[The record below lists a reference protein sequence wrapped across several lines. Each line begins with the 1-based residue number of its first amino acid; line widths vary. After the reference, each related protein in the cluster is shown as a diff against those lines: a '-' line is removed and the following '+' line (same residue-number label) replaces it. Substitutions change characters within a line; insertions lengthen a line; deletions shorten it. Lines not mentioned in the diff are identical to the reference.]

1 MPTLYFYFLIQFF
14 IVTCRLC
21 VIYVREGNDYN
32 IYILITQL
40 VWTTWTPLSSVPKKL
55 LNLITHSPLGGKAEY
70 SEITGSIP
78 LLLGL
83 YSLKRYHLTGI
94 GIPIIDL
101 RWSDDH
107 RRFIMGMLYKTDVF
121 VNWGPG
127 DLVMQGVMVLTME
140 DVFFSYN
147 LLPKCWEII
156 KYRDV
161 FICFPE

>member
-1 MPTLYFYFLIQFF
+1 MTSQLNGCPHFIFYFLIQFF
-14 IVTCRLC
+14 IVSCRLC

-107 RRFIMGMLYKTDVF
+107 RRFIMGMLYKT
-121 VNWGPG
+121 
-127 DLVMQGVMVLTME
+127 VMYLWIEAQVTWWCKKSWYWQWRMS
-140 DVFFSYN
+140 FSH
-147 LLPKCWEII
+147 II
-156 KYRDV
+156 YYLSAEKS
-161 FICFPE
+161 